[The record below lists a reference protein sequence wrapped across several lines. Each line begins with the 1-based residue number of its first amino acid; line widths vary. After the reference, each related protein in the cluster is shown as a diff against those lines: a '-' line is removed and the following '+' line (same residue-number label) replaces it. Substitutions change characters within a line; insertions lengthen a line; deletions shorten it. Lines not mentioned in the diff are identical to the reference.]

1 MSGVIGIEV
10 IEPTEETEERGGARD
25 RLITGLGALAARL
38 SPICTRPAATTVPV
52 SAKIATP
59 AAGTIEN
66 GTETVATVATVA
78 TAGAAILMTDLP
90 DVTCLTIEA
99 GAAAA
104 KNATT
109 VTGVT
114 VATEENGGEA
124 LRPHGTRSLHL
135 T

>member
-1 MSGVIGIEV
+1 M

-38 SPICTRPAATTVPV
+38 RPIRTRPAATTVPV
-52 SAKIATP
+52 SVKIATP

-66 GTETVATVATVA
+66 GTETAVTVA
-78 TAGAAILMTDLP
+78 TAGAAILTTDLP
-90 DVTCLTIEA
+90 GVTCSTIEA
-99 GAAAA
+99 GAAVAT
-104 KNATT
+104 NAMT

-124 LRPHGTRSLHL
+124 LRPRGARSPHL